1 MLFVSGQKMG
11 CVSLT
16 GKKIIIIIYK
26 VWNTTTNDKFKC
38 YHQWQIQIHQAKLS
52 EERRVSLNSCFIP
65 SISGVLIQQT
75 LKRWYICHFL
85 NNYDLNK
92 GRFIVSRSPVRLPRG
107 FCISNQRLFV
117 LSGLRPNLHLHHPLI
132 TAASECHQCIF
143 KETHKR
149 NTCLKRKNH
158 TKEKTN

>member
-1 MLFVSGQKMG
+1 M
-11 CVSLT
+11 T
-16 GKKIIIIIYK
+16 NT
-26 VWNTTTNDKFKC
+26 NTTT
-38 YHQWQIQIHQAKLS
+38 KLS

-117 LSGLRPNLHLHHPLI
+117 LSGLTTFLHIGILTII
-132 TAASECHQCIF
+132 TIITIGILSTIITILPQWYQLNSQPSSTPSSPSSSSHFHCHILTRW
-143 KETHKR
+143 EYVMS
-149 NTCLKRKNH
+149 LSY
-158 TKEKTN
+158 